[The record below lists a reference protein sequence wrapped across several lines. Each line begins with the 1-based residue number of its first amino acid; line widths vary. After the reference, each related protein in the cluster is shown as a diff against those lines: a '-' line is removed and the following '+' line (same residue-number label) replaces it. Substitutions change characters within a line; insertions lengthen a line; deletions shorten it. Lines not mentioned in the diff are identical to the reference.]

1 MKRLGTHNDADES
14 AGKRAHADDAEGRFA
29 FLIRQALNES
39 AAALA
44 PATLERL
51 ATARK
56 AALRTQKQP
65 QPRRVSAWQPEL
77 AHAYAGGSDSGDRDD
92 NARSGFGF
100 ARMGLAFSALVVV
113 GACLTGLY
121 QFEQQRRIE
130 ELADMDAAVLTDDL
144 PISAYADHGFNAFLK
159 QNP

>member
-1 MKRLGTHNDADES
+1 MKRIDVDGDQADSRQHADE
-14 AGKRAHADDAEGRFA
+14 AERRFA
-29 FLIRQALNES
+29 YRIRQALNES

-51 ATARK
+51 GMARK
-56 AALRTQKQP
+56 AALRAQKRP
-65 QPRRVSAWQPEL
+65 EPRRVRAWQGEL
-77 AHAYAGGSDSGDRDD
+77 AHVNAGRGDDSSRFGI
-92 NARSGFGF
+92 ARI
-100 ARMGLAFSALVVV
+100 GLVFSTLLVV

-130 ELADMDAAVLTDDL
+130 ELADMDTAVLTDDL

>member
-1 MKRLGTHNDADES
+1 MKRLGTNNDTDDRTGRLPCTE
-14 AGKRAHADDAEGRFA
+14 DAEQRFA
-29 FLIRQALNES
+29 ARIRQALNES

-56 AALRTQKQP
+56 AALRAQKQP
-65 QPRRVSAWQPEL
+65 QPRRASAWQPEL
-77 AHAYAGGSDSGDRDD
+77 AHAHGGGGGGDGDRSDYK
-92 NARSGFGF
+92 SGFGF
-100 ARMGLAFSALVVV
+100 ARVGLAFSALLVV
-113 GACLTGLY
+113 GACLAGLY

-130 ELADMDAAVLTDDL
+130 ELADMDAAMLTDDL
-144 PISAYADHGFNAFLK
+144 PISAYTDHGFNAFLK

>member
-1 MKRLGTHNDADES
+1 MKRLATHNDANQR
-14 AGKRAHADDAEGRFA
+14 AGLQPRTEDAQHRFA
-29 FLIRQALNES
+29 ARIRQALNES

-56 AALRTQKQP
+56 AALRAQKQP
-65 QPRRVSAWQPEL
+65 QPRRASAWQPEL
-77 AHAYAGGSDSGDRDD
+77 AYAYAGGSDGGDRSD
-92 NARSGFGF
+92 NKSGFGF
-100 ARMGLAFSALVVV
+100 ARVGLAFSALLVV
-113 GACLTGLY
+113 GACLAGLY

-144 PISAYADHGFNAFLK
+144 PISAYTDHGFNAFLK

>member
-1 MKRLGTHNDADES
+1 MKRFDDHDDDANGAMKQS
-14 AGKRAHADDAEGRFA
+14 AGAAERRFA
-29 FLIRQALNES
+29 HRVRQALNES

-56 AALRTQKQP
+56 AALRAQKQP
-65 QPRRVSAWQPEL
+65 EPRRVAAWQPGF
-77 AHAYAGGSDSGDRDD
+77 AHANAGRGDDAPR
-92 NARSGFGF
+92 FGF
-100 ARMGLAFSALVVV
+100 ARIGLVFSALLVV

-121 QFEQQRRIE
+121 QIEQQQRIE
-130 ELADMDAAVLTDDL
+130 ELADMDTAMLTDEL

>member
-1 MKRLGTHNDADES
+1 MKRLDTYNDADEGP
-14 AGKRAHADDAEGRFA
+14 GKPPRAEDAERRFDW
-29 FLIRQALNES
+29 LIRQALNES
-39 AAALA
+39 AATLA
-44 PATLERL
+44 PAALERL

-56 AALRTQKQP
+56 AALRAQKQP

-77 AHAYAGGSDSGDRDD
+77 ARAYAGGGDSNDD
-92 NARSGFGF
+92 KPGFGF
-100 ARMGLAFSALVVV
+100 ARFGLAFSALLVA

>member
-1 MKRLGTHNDADES
+1 MKRFDVDGDQADPRPRVEE
-14 AGKRAHADDAEGRFA
+14 AERRFA
-29 FLIRQALNES
+29 YRIRQALNES

-51 ATARK
+51 AMARK
-56 AALRTQKQP
+56 AALRAQKRP
-65 QPRRVSAWQPEL
+65 EPRRVAAWQGEL
-77 AHAYAGGSDSGDRDD
+77 ARVNAGRSEDSS
-92 NARSGFGF
+92 RSGF
-100 ARMGLAFSALVVV
+100 ARIGLVFSALVVV

>member
-1 MKRLGTHNDADES
+1 MKRFDDHDDGAV
-14 AGKRAHADDAEGRFA
+14 RRQRADDAERRFA
-29 FLIRQALNES
+29 WRIRQALNES

-44 PATLERL
+44 PAMLEKL
-51 ATARK
+51 ALARK
-56 AALRTQKQP
+56 AALRVQKSP
-65 QPRRVSAWQPEL
+65 APRRAPAWQREL
-77 AHAYAGGSDSGDRDD
+77 AHVHGGAGEDSPR
-92 NARSGFGF
+92 FGF
-100 ARMGLAFSALVVV
+100 ARIGLVFSAVVVV

-130 ELADMDAAVLTDDL
+130 DLADMDTAVLTDDL

>member
-1 MKRLGTHNDADES
+1 MKRLDTFNDPDE
-14 AGKRAHADDAEGRFA
+14 GPGEPPRAEDGERRFA
-29 FLIRQALNES
+29 WLIRQALNES
-39 AAALA
+39 AATLA
-44 PATLERL
+44 PAALERL

-56 AALRTQKQP
+56 AALRVQKQP

-77 AHAYAGGSDSGDRDD
+77 ARAYAGGGDSNDD
-92 NARSGFGF
+92 KSGFGF
-100 ARMGLAFSALVVV
+100 ARLGLAFSAMLVV

-144 PISAYADHGFNAFLK
+144 PISAYTDHGFNAYLK

>member
-1 MKRLGTHNDADES
+1 MKRFDASGDHADRAGLRQRADE
-14 AGKRAHADDAEGRFA
+14 AERRFA
-29 FLIRQALNES
+29 YLIRQALNES
-39 AAALA
+39 AATLT

-51 ATARK
+51 AMARK
-56 AALRTQKQP
+56 AALRAQKRP
-65 QPRRVSAWQPEL
+65 EPRRVAAWQGEL
-77 AHAYAGGSDSGDRDD
+77 AHVSAGRGDDSPRL
-92 NARSGFGF
+92 GF
-100 ARMGLAFSALVVV
+100 ARMGLVFSALIVV

-144 PISAYADHGFNAFLK
+144 PISAYADHGFKAFLK